1 MTMNK
6 AKANAKK
13 LKFKHFLQKAE
24 EEEDEGSIS
33 SDDVDDLEDMMVG
46 NIINDEY
53 IIIKYVNRGTFSRV
67 WLAYHLI
74 TSELRILKMYF
85 KDDVDEFDAES
96 RIFNYLRVR
105 NQGIAQLQYNLLPL
119 DVFTYQENG
128 NCYHIIVLPV
138 MGHSIDDIKE
148 IYKDNDK
155 KFTLDEAK
163 YITKQLLLA
172 VNELHQNKVM
182 HTDIKLDN
190 LLTNYHN
197 LKYKHFETWFN
208 NSNFHEKYNSILL
221 NLIPEDYEQQNK
233 DKRKKIKRKVRHRA
247 IQELGSQMKIMI
259 SDYNHQRECEE
270 DLNDID
276 IENTQNI
283 DIVNLH
289 IKMIDYSNAILM
301 EDVKEDDEYQIR
313 AFRAPENI
321 MGYPVDGK
329 NEVWAVGCFLWKLLT
344 GEYIFEPELLGS
356 SDRRD
361 REQLWNMYNY
371 LGPMELDYTMDC
383 PRSYELF
390 EDTGKIKEYKKTHR
404 QYIDKMLMEKRP
416 DLTEKEILETCNYIN
431 RIWEY
436 KVKRRYSVIEALED
450 PYLMI

>member
-1 MTMNK
+1 MTMSK
-6 AKANAKK
+6 AKANARKI
-13 LKFKHFLQKAE
+13 KFKSFLQKAE
-24 EEEDEGSIS
+24 EEDDEGSMS
-33 SDDVDDLEDMMVG
+33 SDDVDELEDMMVG

-85 KDDVDEFDAES
+85 ESDVSEFNSES
-96 RIFNYLRVR
+96 HIFNYLRVK
-105 NQGIAQLQYNLLPL
+105 NQGVAQLRYNLLPL
-119 DVFTYQENG
+119 DVFNYQENG
-128 NCYHIIVLPV
+128 TQYHIIVLPV

-155 KFTLDEAK
+155 QFTLDEAK

-172 VNELHQNKVM
+172 TNELHQNNVM
-182 HTDIKLDN
+182 HTDIKFDN
-190 LLTNYHN
+190 LLTNYYDAD
-197 LKYKHFETWFN
+197 YKHFESWFN
-208 NSNFHEKYNSILL
+208 NTNFHEKYSSILL
-221 NLIPEDYEQQNK
+221 KLMPEDYEQQNK

-247 IQELGSQMKIMI
+247 IHELGGQMKIMI
-259 SDYNHQRECEE
+259 ADYYRQKECE
-270 DLNDID
+270 DDTLD
-276 IENTQNI
+276 IENTSDINI
-283 DIVNLH
+283 MDLH

-321 MGYPVDGK
+321 MGYLPDGK

-344 GEYIFEPELLGS
+344 NDYIFEPELVGS

-371 LGPMELDYTMDC
+371 LGPMDVNYTMDS

-390 EDTGKIKEYKKTHR
+390 EDTGKVKGYKKTHR
-404 QYIDKMLMEKRP
+404 EYIDQMLKEKRP
-416 DLTEKEILETCNYIN
+416 DLAEKEILETCNYIN
-431 RIWEY
+431 HLWNY
-436 KVKRRYSVIEALED
+436 KVKQRYSVLEALED
-450 PYLMI
+450 PYLMTY